1 MSMYSPARVNSPF
14 RAPIGCAYV
23 GLVKRHPKPKSIRPR
38 QACALLLRMV
48 VRLRRT
54 VIGVLPRAKRVRA
67 ANDPEA

>member
-1 MSMYSPARVNSPF
+1 MYRAAGVNSPF
-14 RAPIGCAYV
+14 RAPIGGAYV
-23 GLVKRHPKPKSIRPR
+23 GLVKRHPKPKPTRPR